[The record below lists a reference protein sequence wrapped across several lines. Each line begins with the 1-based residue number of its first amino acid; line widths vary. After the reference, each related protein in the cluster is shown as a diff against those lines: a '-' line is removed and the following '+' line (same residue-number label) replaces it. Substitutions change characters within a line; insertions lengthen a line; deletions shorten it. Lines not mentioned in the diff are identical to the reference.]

1 MSRKKGAQRQNTAS
15 YKRDAR
21 LAQAIW
27 SFGLIYTAP
36 EQVQTVLIH
45 NIAVLFLGDKNT
57 YWKISKKWITAHWHT
72 NPLCQEEG
80 EEMKDLALPDS
91 HQPGLPFHK
100 AFFHWAMSTR
110 FFVQKKI
117 KRTKKNQLTIHWGG
131 FRKNYSLTKSVTIT
145 VVLLGPKEG
154 SDHRVS
160 VSRITTT

>member
-21 LAQAIW
+21 LAQATW

-45 NIAVLFLGDKNT
+45 NIAVLFLGNKNT

-72 NPLCQEEG
+72 NPLCQEKG

-117 KRTKKNQLTIHWGG
+117 KRTKKISLLFTEEVLERTVHWQKVLQLQWCYWAP
-131 FRKNYSLTKSVTIT
+131 KKEVTI
-145 VVLLGPKEG
+145 GFQY
-154 SDHRVS
+154 HA
-160 VSRITTT
+160 

>member
-21 LAQAIW
+21 LAQATW

-72 NPLCQEEG
+72 NPLCQEKG

-110 FFVQKKI
+110 FFVQKKN
-117 KRTKKNQLTIHWGG
+117 KKNKKKISLLFTEEVLERTVHWQKVLQLQWCYWAP
-131 FRKNYSLTKSVTIT
+131 KKEVTI
-145 VVLLGPKEG
+145 GFQY
-154 SDHRVS
+154 HA
-160 VSRITTT
+160 